1 MNPHTLI
8 RIARQ
13 LASGTLGSGRGRP
26 QQDELRR
33 AVSTAYYAMF
43 HALAACAADLLIGS
57 NRGNRIESL
66 WLQTY
71 RTLEYGYAKSQCES
85 PGIGQFSIEIREFAA
100 QFSEMQSRRHDA
112 DYNPARIFTRSQA
125 IGFIDETE
133 RVIVAFENAPAQDRR
148 AFAVYATFRLARR

>member
-43 HALAACAADLLIGS
+43 HALAACAADLLIGP
-57 NRGNRIESL
+57 NRNNRIESL
-66 WLQTY
+66 WLQIY
-71 RTLEYGYAKSQCES
+71 RSVDHSHAKNQCQNKV
-85 PGIGQFSIEIREFAA
+85 IGQFPSVIQDFAA
-100 QFSEMQSRRHDA
+100 KFIELQGNRHDA
-112 DYNPARIFTRSQA
+112 DYNPSRTFTRREVQKL
-125 IGFIDETE
+125 IDESE
-133 RVIVAFENAPAQDRR
+133 ASMVAFENALEQDRR